1 MDDPASVP
9 VGIGAVVLD
18 VIGYLVDTRAAH
30 GCPTPADARAEC
42 AGRRGNRGYISGRD
56 PAKADPYVAGAFERL
71 RNRHVHSGSRAPNTW
86 GRAFRSPPRG
96 VPRTKKPGRRAGSG
110 HCALP

>member
-71 RNRHVHSGSRAPNTW
+71 WNRHVHFGSPDSNTCERALRSLRW
-86 GRAFRSPPRG
+86 GVHR
-96 VPRTKKPGRRAGSG
+96 
-110 HCALP
+110 L